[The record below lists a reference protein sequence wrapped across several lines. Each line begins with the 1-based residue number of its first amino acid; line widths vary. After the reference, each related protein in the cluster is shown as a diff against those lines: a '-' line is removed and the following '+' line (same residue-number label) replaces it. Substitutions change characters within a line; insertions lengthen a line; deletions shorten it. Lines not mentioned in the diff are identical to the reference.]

1 MCNLR
6 TFDSYQKTCM
16 AKRKK
21 KMVYDV
27 PVVDVADRGKSVA
40 KDEEGK
46 VYFIDKAVP
55 GDVVDILVLKKK
67 KSFFQG
73 IVKEYKS
80 LSPDRVA
87 PRCEHFGICGGCKW
101 QHLDYDAQLRYKSN
115 TVANAMTRIGKLDAS
130 IIRPIRGA
138 SEIFNYR
145 NKMEYSFS
153 SKRWLT
159 DEEIQ
164 TDGKIDQSPALGFHA
179 PGAFDKVVDVN
190 TCHLQEDMSDD
201 IRNFLRTY
209 TKEHDMEYYDARAHT
224 GLMRNV
230 VVRNTSLG
238 HWMIIMS
245 FAHED
250 ERIMPVLAALKAKF
264 PKISSL
270 HYVINKK
277 FNDTILD
284 QDIILYHGDPFIV
297 EQLGDVQ
304 YKIGPK
310 SFFQTN
316 TSQANVLFDTVVEF
330 AGLTGNENV
339 YDLYTGLGSIAL
351 YVSQKAK
358 HVTGIEEV
366 AAAIDDARV
375 NAEFNQISNTT
386 FYAGDVKD
394 ILTDSFSE
402 KHGAPDLV
410 ITDPPRA
417 GMHKDVVETL
427 LKLESPKIVYVSC
440 NPATQARDLELLSAK
455 YNTVAMQPV
464 DMFPHTHHIENV
476 AVLELKS

>member
-1 MCNLR
+1 M
-6 TFDSYQKTCM
+6 S
-16 AKRKK
+16 RKK

-40 KDEEGK
+40 KDAEGR

-55 GDVVDILVLKKK
+55 GDIVDILVLKKK

-73 IVKEYKS
+73 VVKEYKKKS
-80 LSPDRVA
+80 EFRVE
-87 PRCEHFGICGGCKW
+87 PKCEHFGVCGGCKW
-101 QHLDYDAQLRYKSN
+101 QHLDYEAQLRFKSN
-115 TVANAMTRIGKLDAS
+115 TVINAMTRIGKVDPT
-130 IIRPIRGA
+130 IIKPINGA
-138 SEIFNYR
+138 KEIFNYR
-145 NKMEYSFS
+145 NKLEYSFS
-153 SKRWLT
+153 NKRWLT
-159 DEEIQ
+159 EAEVQ
-164 TDGKIDQSPALGFHA
+164 TDGKINQSPALGFHA

-190 TCHLQEDMSDD
+190 TCHLQEHLSND
-201 IRNFLRTY
+201 IRNFVRNY
-209 TKEHDMEYYDARAHT
+209 TKEHQLEYYDARAHT
-224 GLMRNV
+224 GLMRNMIL
-230 VVRNTSLG
+230 RNTSLG
-238 HWMIIMS
+238 QWMLIMS

-250 ERIMPVLAALKAKF
+250 EAVIPMMNRLKDKF
-264 PKISSL
+264 PQITSL

-284 QDIILYHGDPFIV
+284 QDIILYNGEPFII

-316 TSQANVLFDTVVEF
+316 TAQANVLFDTVVEF
-330 AGLTGNENV
+330 ADLKGDENV

-351 YVSQKAK
+351 YVSKMAG

-366 AAAIDDARV
+366 EAAIVDAKE
-375 NAEFNQISNTT
+375 NARFNSIDNTT

-394 ILTDSFSE
+394 ILTPEFSQ
-402 KHGAPDLV
+402 KHGKPDLV
-410 ITDPPRA
+410 ITDPPRV

-427 LKLESPKIVYVSC
+427 LKLEAPKIVYVSC
-440 NPATQARDLELLSAK
+440 NPATQARDLDLLSEK
-455 YNTVAMQPV
+455 YNVKSMQPV

-476 AVLELKS
+476 ALLELK

>member
-1 MCNLR
+1 MG
-6 TFDSYQKTCM
+6 
-16 AKRKK
+16 RKK

-40 KDEEGK
+40 KDAEGK

-73 IVKEYKS
+73 VVRAYKKKS
-80 LSPDRVA
+80 EDRVD

-101 QHLDYDAQLRYKSN
+101 QHLDYEAQLRFKSN
-115 TVANAMTRIGKLDAS
+115 TVLNAMTRIGNVDPTV
-130 IIRPIRGA
+130 IHPIKRA
-138 SEIFNYR
+138 NEIFNYR
-145 NKMEYSFS
+145 NKLEYSFS
-153 SKRWLT
+153 NKRWLT
-159 DEEIQ
+159 EEEIQ
-164 TDGKIDQSPALGFHA
+164 SDGKINQSPALGFHA

-190 TCHLQEDMSDD
+190 TCHLQEDLSND
-201 IRNFLRTY
+201 IRNFVRTY
-209 TKEHDMEYYDARAHT
+209 TEEHQLEFYDARAHT
-224 GLMRNV
+224 GLMRNMI
-230 VVRNTSLG
+230 VRNTTLG
-238 HWMIIMS
+238 HWMVIMS

-250 ERIMPVLAALKAKF
+250 EAILPMLDALKERF
-264 PKISSL
+264 SQITSL

-277 FNDTILD
+277 YNDTILD
-284 QDIILYHGDPFIV
+284 QEIILHHGESFII

-316 TSQANVLFDTVVEF
+316 TAQANVLFETVVEF
-330 AGLTGNENV
+330 AELQGDENI

-351 YVSQKAK
+351 YVSKSAK

-366 AAAIDDARV
+366 EAAIVDAKE
-375 NAEFNQISNTT
+375 NARFNSIENTT

-394 ILTDSFSE
+394 ILTTQFSD
-402 KHGAPDLV
+402 KHGKPDLV
-410 ITDPPRA
+410 ITDPPRV
-417 GMHKDVVETL
+417 GMHKDVVQTL
-427 LKLESPKIVYVSC
+427 LDLASPRIVYVSC
-440 NPATQARDLELLSAK
+440 NPATQARDLDLLSAK
-455 YNTVAMQPV
+455 YEVVKMQPV

-476 AVLELKS
+476 ALLALK

>member
-1 MCNLR
+1 MGR
-6 TFDSYQKTCM
+6 KQ
-16 AKRKK
+16 KK

-40 KDEEGK
+40 KDAEGK

-73 IVKEYKS
+73 IVKEYKQ
-80 LSPDRVA
+80 LSEDRVEA
-87 PRCEHFGICGGCKW
+87 RCAHFGVCGGCKW
-101 QHLDYDAQLRYKSN
+101 QHLDYEAQLKFKSN
-115 TVANAMTRIGKLDAS
+115 TVVNAMTRIGKLDAGL
-130 IIRPIRGA
+130 IDPIKGA
-138 SEIFNYR
+138 KKIFNYR
-145 NKMEYSFS
+145 NKLEYSFS

-159 DEEIQ
+159 DAEIQ

-179 PGAFDKVVDVN
+179 PGAFDKVVDVEQ
-190 TCHLQEDMSDD
+190 CHLQDDLSND
-201 IRNFLRTY
+201 IRNFTREY
-209 TKEHDMEYYDARAHT
+209 THKHEMEYYDARAHT
-224 GLMRNV
+224 GLMRNM
-230 VVRNTSLG
+230 VVRNTTLG

-245 FAHED
+245 FAKED
-250 ERIMPVLAALKAKF
+250 DRIMPFLDVLKEKF
-264 PKISSL
+264 PQITSL

-277 FNDTILD
+277 MNDTILD
-284 QDIILYHGDPFIV
+284 QDIILYHGDPFII
-297 EQLGDVQ
+297 EQLGEVK

-316 TSQANVLFDTVVEF
+316 TDQANVLFDTVVDF
-330 AGLTGNENV
+330 AGLKGGENV

-351 YVSQKAK
+351 YVSQSAS

-366 AAAIDDARV
+366 EAAITDAKE
-375 NAEFNQISNTT
+375 NARFNGIDNTT

-394 ILTDSFSE
+394 ILTDDFSE
-402 KHGAPDLV
+402 KHGKPDLV
-410 ITDPPRA
+410 ITDPPRV

-427 LKLESPKIVYVSC
+427 LKLEAPKVLYVSC
-440 NPATQARDLELLSAK
+440 NPATQARDLQLLSEK
-455 YNTVAMQPV
+455 YDTVRMQPV

-476 AVLELKS
+476 ALLVLKG

>member
-1 MCNLR
+1 M
-6 TFDSYQKTCM
+6 
-16 AKRKK
+16 KRKQ

-40 KDEEGK
+40 KDAEGK
-46 VYFIDKAVP
+46 VYFIAKAVP

-73 IVKEYKS
+73 IVKEYKK
-80 LSPDRVA
+80 LSEDRVEA
-87 PRCEHFGICGGCKW
+87 RCEHFGVCGGCKW
-101 QHLDYDAQLRYKSN
+101 QHLDYEAQLRYKSS
-115 TVANAMTRIGKLDAS
+115 TVSNAMTRIGKLDAS
-130 IIRPIRGA
+130 IIRPIKRA
-138 SEIFNYR
+138 DQIFNYR
-145 NKMEYSFS
+145 NKLEYSFS

-159 DEEIQ
+159 DAEIQ

-190 TCHLQEDMSDD
+190 TCHLQDDLSND
-201 IRNFLRTY
+201 IRNFVREY
-209 TKEHDMEYYDARAHT
+209 TKEHDMDYYDARAHT
-224 GLMRNV
+224 GLMRNM

-238 HWMIIMS
+238 QWMIIMS
-245 FAHED
+245 YAHED
-250 ERIMPVLAALKAKF
+250 ERVIPLLEALKNKF
-264 PKISSL
+264 SQITSL

-277 FNDTILD
+277 MNDTILD
-284 QDIILYHGDPFIV
+284 QDIILYHGEPFII
-297 EQLGDVQ
+297 EQLGEIK

-316 TSQANVLFDTVVEF
+316 TKQAKVLFDSVVDF
-330 AGLTGNENV
+330 AQLKGGENV

-351 YVSQKAK
+351 YVSQSAS

-366 AAAIDDARV
+366 EAAITDAKE
-375 NAEFNQISNTT
+375 NARFNDINNTT

-394 ILTDSFSE
+394 ILTDDFSE
-402 KHGAPDLV
+402 KHGKPDVV
-410 ITDPPRA
+410 ITDPPRV

-427 LKLESPKIVYVSC
+427 LKLAAPKIVYVSC

-455 YNTVAMQPV
+455 YETVDMQPV
-464 DMFPHTHHIENV
+464 DMFPHTHHIENI
-476 AVLELKS
+476 ALLKLK

>member
-1 MCNLR
+1 
-6 TFDSYQKTCM
+6 
-16 AKRKK
+16 
-21 KMVYDV
+21 MVYDV

-40 KDEEGK
+40 KDAEGR

-80 LSPDRVA
+80 LSEDRVE
-87 PRCEHFGICGGCKW
+87 PKCEHFGVCGGCKW
-101 QHLDYDAQLRYKSN
+101 QHLDYSAQLRFKSN
-115 TVANAMTRIGKLDAS
+115 TVVNAMTRIGKLDAS
-130 IIRPIRGA
+130 IVQPIKGA
-138 SEIFNYR
+138 KEIFNYR
-145 NKMEYSFS
+145 NKLEYSFS

-159 DEEIQ
+159 DAEVQ

-190 TCHLQEDMSDD
+190 QCHLQDDLSDE
-201 IRNFLRTY
+201 IRNFVRTY
-209 TKEHDMEYYDARAHT
+209 THENEMEYYDARAHT
-224 GLMRNV
+224 GLMRNM
-230 VVRNTSLG
+230 VVRNTTLG
-238 HWMIIMS
+238 NWMIIMS

-250 ERIMPVLAALKAKF
+250 ERIMPLLDVLKEKF

-277 FNDTILD
+277 LNDTILD
-284 QDIILYHGDPFIV
+284 QDIILYHGDPYIV
-297 EQLGDVQ
+297 EQLGEVK
-304 YKIGPK
+304 YKIGSK

-316 TSQANVLFDTVVEF
+316 TKQAKVLFDTVVDF
-330 AGLTGNENV
+330 ADLKGGENV

-351 YVSQKAK
+351 YISQSAG

-366 AAAIDDARV
+366 EAAIDDAKE
-375 NAEFNQISNTT
+375 NARYNSIDNTT

-394 ILTDSFSE
+394 ILTDEFST

-427 LKLESPKIVYVSC
+427 LKLKAPRIVYVSC
-440 NPATQARDLELLSAK
+440 NPATQARDLELLSVK
-455 YNTVAMQPV
+455 YNAVAMQPV

-476 AVLELKS
+476 ALLELKS

>member
-1 MCNLR
+1 MG
-6 TFDSYQKTCM
+6 
-16 AKRKK
+16 RKK

-40 KDEEGK
+40 KDAEGR

-73 IVKEYKS
+73 FVKEYKKKS
-80 LSPDRVA
+80 EDRIE
-87 PRCEHFGICGGCKW
+87 PRCEHFGTCGGCKW
-101 QHLDYDAQLRYKSN
+101 QHLDYEAQLRFKSN
-115 TVANAMTRIGKLDAS
+115 TVLNAMTRIGNVDPAVIK
-130 IIRPIRGA
+130 PIRRA
-138 SEIFNYR
+138 DEIFNYR
-145 NKMEYSFS
+145 NKLEYSFS
-153 SKRWLT
+153 NKRWLT
-159 DEEIQ
+159 EAEVQ
-164 TDGKIDQSPALGFHA
+164 SEGKINQSPALGFHA

-190 TCHLQEDMSDD
+190 TCHLQEDLSND
-201 IRNFLRTY
+201 IRNFVRKY
-209 TKEHDMEYYDARAHT
+209 TQEHQLEYYDARAHT
-224 GLMRNV
+224 GLMRNMIL
-230 VVRNTSLG
+230 RNTTLG
-238 HWMIIMS
+238 QWMLIMS

-250 ERIMPVLAALKAKF
+250 EAVIPMMNRLKEQF
-264 PKISSL
+264 SEITSL

-284 QDIILYHGDPFIV
+284 QDIILHHGEPFVV

-316 TSQANVLFDTVVEF
+316 TAQANVLFDTVVKF
-330 AGLTGNENV
+330 ANLKGDENV

-351 YVSQKAK
+351 YVSKSAN

-366 AAAIDDARV
+366 EAAIVDAKE
-375 NAEFNQISNTT
+375 NARFNAIDNTT

-394 ILTDSFSE
+394 ILTPEFSQ
-402 KHGAPDLV
+402 KHGKPDLV
-410 ITDPPRA
+410 ITDPPRV
-417 GMHKDVVETL
+417 GMHKDVVQTL
-427 LKLESPKIVYVSC
+427 LKLEAPRIVYVSC
-440 NPATQARDLELLSAK
+440 NPATQARDLDLLSEK
-455 YNTVAMQPV
+455 YVTKAMQPV

-476 AVLELKS
+476 ALLELK